1 MQADGTILIDTTI
14 SEDGFKAGSKDIESA
29 AKRMAK
35 SVGDIGS
42 KAKIAL
48 QKQLDSFSKINAQ
61 YAAQEKKI
69 EELKKKIKEFSA
81 QKVPT
86 EEYTKLTKD
95 IASMEKK
102 LESARKKANE
112 FTKQKVPTEEYKA
125 VQKQIADTE
134 KKLSA
139 LNERKDKFIS
149 TGGKTNS
156 KAFKG
161 MQYDADQLKKTLEY
175 AKAEKEDLEKSG
187 NAYISGKK
195 TAAGKKASEEA
206 AQLAAKL
213 GAAKVQKADLE
224 NSGKAY
230 NSGLD
235 TSKGQKAVAQL
246 EAEQQKLLNIN
257 NRLNTSFMTLKQ
269 KIQEYGGSLM
279 SVKGATS
286 NYVGVLDSVKMGFAS
301 MGTGAKLLAG
311 GLLKKIASGLKNI
324 ASLSLKASASL
335 GKMIGKSVL
344 NGLVKM
350 SAGMF
355 GIHKAANK
363 STLSLKNLI
372 KYGLGIRT
380 LYALFGM
387 LRNAF
392 TDGFKNLAQYS
403 GTANKDISSLMSS
416 LTQLKN
422 SFATAFAPILSAVA
436 PALNYLIGLLNTAV
450 TAIAQFMA
458 ALTGK
463 STVVK
468 ATKVQ
473 QDYAKSLKKTG
484 SAAKEAEGELAA
496 FDKLNVKKADS
507 SSGSGGDGGVSPSQ
521 MFETTPIESSI
532 KGMADKI
539 RSLIKAQDWSGLGAY
554 MAQGI
559 NAGLQKVY
567 DAINWDHV
575 GPKITAFVNAFT
587 QTFNSLVKNIDW
599 DLMGRTIGTGLN
611 TIVNTLNLLVDG
623 IDWVQLG
630 SKIAE
635 GFNGLVDEVNW
646 ENVGKLFVAKFNIV
660 YQTLLGFVTTFDWS
674 KAGTAIAKG
683 FNGAVANIDLKSA
696 VKASSGFVKGFFD
709 ALSAALTEGDW
720 QAVGEKI
727 AEGFA
732 TIDYVGIADSVFY
745 ALGAALSS
753 IGEFIYGLF
762 HDSLENMKSYFAEY
776 AKEAGGNWATGI
788 LNGII
793 DAVKNIGTWIKE
805 HIFQPFMNGFQET
818 FGIHSPST
826 VMAEMGGYLIEGL
839 KKGITDMLPGL
850 NETIDSLKQAVN
862 GLITFIN
869 GTFSGDW
876 GKAWEGIKD
885 IFKGVF
891 NGIVSIAE
899 NAVNYI
905 VRALNRVSF
914 DVPDWIPE
922 IGGKTFGFQ
931 LQEVRL
937 PRLASGTV
945 VPPRAGEFAAIL
957 GDNKK
962 ETEVVSPLSTMKQAL
977 KEALQEAG
985 GLGGGDIVGYI
996 YLDGKEMGASTV
1008 KFVRQ
1013 EKKRTGKNP
1022 VLV

>member
-14 SEDGFKAGSKDIESA
+14 SEDGFKAGSKDIELA

-35 SVGDIGS
+35 TVSDIGDKS
-42 KAKIAL
+42 KIAL
-48 QKQLDSFSKINAQ
+48 QKQLDSFSKVNAQ
-61 YAAQEKKI
+61 YAAQEKRV
-69 EELKKKIKEFSA
+69 ETLKKKIEEFNS
-81 QKVPT
+81 QKIPT
-86 EEYTKLTKD
+86 EEYAE
-95 IASMEKK
+95 I
-102 LESARKKANE
+102 
-112 FTKQKVPTEEYKA
+112 
-125 VQKQIADTE
+125 QKQIAETE
-134 KKLSA
+134 KKLAA
-139 LNERKDKFIS
+139 LNERQEKFIN

-156 KAFKG
+156 KAYAR
-161 MQYDADQLKKTLEY
+161 MQYDADQLVKTLEY
-175 AKAEKEDLEKSG
+175 ATAEKQ
-187 NAYISGKK
+187 A
-195 TAAGKKASEEA
+195 
-206 AQLAAKL
+206 
-213 GAAKVQKADLE
+213 LE
-224 NSGKAY
+224 NSGGAFKTGA
-230 NSGLD
+230 N
-235 TSKGQKAVAQL
+235 TAEAQKTAAQL
-246 EAEQQKLLNIN
+246 ETEQQKLADVN
-257 NRLNTSFMTLKQ
+257 NRVNTSFMALKQ
-269 KIQEYGGSLM
+269 KIQEYGGSLAVAKGET
-279 SVKGATS
+279 SDCAGTLDRVKQGFQS
-286 NYVGVLDSVKMGFAS
+286 LGSGVKMLS
-301 MGTGAKLLAG
+301 G
-311 GLLKKIASGLKNI
+311 GILKIAAKGIKNI
-324 ASLSLKASASL
+324 ASLAAKASVSL
-335 GKMIGKSVL
+335 GKLVGKPIL

-350 SAGMF
+350 TAGMF
-355 GIHKAANK
+355 GIHKSANK
-363 STLSLKNLI
+363 TTLSLKNLV

-380 LYALFGM
+380 LYALFGKM
-387 LRNAF
+387 RSAVVE
-392 TDGFKNLAQYS
+392 GFKNLAQYS
-403 GTANKDISSLMSS
+403 GSTNKDISSLMSS

-507 SSGSGGDGGVSPSQ
+507 SSGSGGGGGVSPSQ

-539 RSLIKAQDWSGLGAY
+539 RSLIKAQDWTGLGVY
-554 MAQGI
+554 LAQGI
-559 NAGLQKVY
+559 NTGLQKVY

-599 DLMGRTIGTGLN
+599 DLMGRTVGAGLN
-611 TIVNTLNLLVDG
+611 TLVNTLNLLVDG

-635 GFNGLVDEVNW
+635 GFNGFVDEVNW
-646 ENVGKLFVAKFNIV
+646 ENLGKLFVAKFNIV
-660 YQTLLGFVTTFDWS
+660 FQMLLGFVTTFDWS
-674 KAGTAIAKG
+674 KAGTALGKG
-683 FNGAVANIDLKSA
+683 INGAIANIDLKSCA
-696 VKASSGFVKGFFD
+696 QAISRLAKGICD
-709 ALSAALTEGDW
+709 GISAALIETDW
-720 QAVGEKI
+720 QEAGEKI
-727 AEGFA
+727 AEGLA
-732 TIDYVGIADSVFY
+732 TIDYAGISDSVFY
-745 ALGAALSS
+745 GLGTFLAS
-753 IGEFIYGLF
+753 IGEFLYGLF
-762 HDSLENMKSYFAEY
+762 HDSIESMKSYFTEY
-776 AKEAGGNWATGI
+776 AKQAGGDWGAGI

-793 DAVKNIGTWIKE
+793 DAVKDIGNWIKE
-805 HIFQPFMNGFQET
+805 HVFQPFLDGFKDA

-850 NETIDSLKQAVN
+850 NEVIESLKQAVN

>member
-14 SEDGFKAGSKDIESA
+14 SEDGFKAGSKDIELA

-35 SVGDIGS
+35 TVSDIGDKS
-42 KAKIAL
+42 KIAL
-48 QKQLDSFSKINAQ
+48 QKQLDSFSKVNAQ
-61 YAAQEKKI
+61 YAAQEKRV
-69 EELKKKIKEFSA
+69 EALKKKIEEFNS
-81 QKVPT
+81 QKTPT
-86 EEYTKLTKD
+86 EEYAE
-95 IASMEKK
+95 I
-102 LESARKKANE
+102 
-112 FTKQKVPTEEYKA
+112 
-125 VQKQIADTE
+125 QKQIAETE
-134 KKLSA
+134 KKLAA
-139 LNERKDKFIS
+139 LKERQEKFIN

-156 KAFKG
+156 KTYAR
-161 MQYDADQLKKTLEY
+161 MQYDADQLVKTLEY
-175 AKAEKEDLEKSG
+175 ATAEKQ
-187 NAYISGKK
+187 A
-195 TAAGKKASEEA
+195 
-206 AQLAAKL
+206 
-213 GAAKVQKADLE
+213 LE
-224 NSGKAY
+224 NSGGAFKTGA
-230 NSGLD
+230 N
-235 TSKGQKAVAQL
+235 TAEAQKAAAQL
-246 EAEQQKLLNIN
+246 ETEQQKLADVN
-257 NRLNTSFMTLKQ
+257 NRVNTSFMALKQ
-269 KIQEYGGSLM
+269 KIQEYGGSLAAAKGET
-279 SVKGATS
+279 SDCAGTLDRVKQGFQS
-286 NYVGVLDSVKMGFAS
+286 LGSGVKMLS
-301 MGTGAKLLAG
+301 G
-311 GLLKKIASGLKNI
+311 GILKIAAKGIKNI
-324 ASLSLKASASL
+324 ASLAANASVSL
-335 GKMIGKSVL
+335 GKLVGKPIL
-344 NGLVKM
+344 NGLVKLT
-350 SAGMF
+350 AGMF
-355 GIHKAANK
+355 GIHKSANK
-363 STLSLKNLI
+363 TTLSLKNLV

-380 LYALFGM
+380 LYALFGKM
-387 LRNAF
+387 RSAVVE
-392 TDGFKNLAQYS
+392 GFKNLAQYS
-403 GTANKDISSLMSS
+403 GSTNKDISSLMSS
-416 LTQLKN
+416 MTQLKN

-436 PALNYLIGLLNTAV
+436 PALNYLIGLLNAAI
-450 TAIAQFMA
+450 TAIAQFMT

-507 SSGSGGDGGVSPSQ
+507 SSGSGGGGGVSTSQ

-539 RSLIKAQDWSGLGAY
+539 RSLIKAQDWSRLGAY

-599 DLMGRTIGTGLN
+599 DLMGRTVGAGLN
-611 TIVNTLNLLVDG
+611 TLVNTLNLLVDG

-635 GFNGLVDEVNW
+635 GFNGFVDEVNW
-646 ENVGKLFVAKFNIV
+646 GNLGKLFVAKLNIV
-660 YQTLLGFVTTFDWS
+660 FQTLLGFVTTFDWS
-674 KAGTAIAKG
+674 KAGTALGKG
-683 FNGAVANIDLKSA
+683 INGAIANIDLKSCA
-696 VKASSGFVKGFFD
+696 QAISRLAKGVCD
-709 ALSAALTEGDW
+709 GISAALIETDW
-720 QAVGEKI
+720 QEAGEKI

-732 TIDYVGIADSVFY
+732 TIDYAGIADSLFY
-745 ALGAALSS
+745 GLGAALASL
-753 IGEFIYGLF
+753 GEFLYGLF
-762 HDSLENMKSYFAEY
+762 HDSIESMKSYFTEY
-776 AKEAGGNWATGI
+776 AKQAGGDWGAGI

-793 DAVKNIGTWIKE
+793 DAVKNIGNWIKE
-805 HIFQPFMNGFQET
+805 HVFQPFLNGFKDA

-850 NETIDSLKQAVN
+850 NEVIGNLKQAVN

-885 IFKGVF
+885 ILKGVF

>member
-14 SEDGFKAGSKDIESA
+14 SEDGFKAGSKDIELA

-35 SVGDIGS
+35 TVSDIGDKS
-42 KAKIAL
+42 KIAL
-48 QKQLDSFSKINAQ
+48 QKQLDSFSKLNAQ
-61 YAAQEKKI
+61 YAAQEKRV
-69 EELKKKIKEFSA
+69 EALKKKIEEFNS
-81 QKVPT
+81 QKIPT
-86 EEYTKLTKD
+86 EEYAE
-95 IASMEKK
+95 I
-102 LESARKKANE
+102 
-112 FTKQKVPTEEYKA
+112 
-125 VQKQIADTE
+125 QKQIAETE
-134 KKLSA
+134 KKLAA
-139 LNERKDKFIS
+139 LNERQEKFVN

-156 KAFKG
+156 KAYAG
-161 MQYDADQLKKTLEY
+161 MQYEIEQLKKTLEY

-187 NAYISGKK
+187 GAFTSGAD
-195 TAAGKKASEEA
+195 TPAAQKAA
-206 AQLAAKL
+206 AQL
-213 GAAKVQKADLE
+213 E
-224 NSGKAY
+224 
-230 NSGLD
+230 
-235 TSKGQKAVAQL
+235 T
-246 EAEQQKLLNIN
+246 EQQKLADVN
-257 NRLNTSFMTLKQ
+257 NRVNTSFMALKQ
-269 KIQEYGGSLM
+269 KIQEYGGSLAAAKGET
-279 SVKGATS
+279 SDYGGTLDRVKQGFHS
-286 NYVGVLDSVKMGFAS
+286 LGLGVKMLSGGILKTA
-301 MGTGAKLLAG
+301 AKG
-311 GLLKKIASGLKNI
+311 IKNI
-324 ASLSLKASASL
+324 ASLAAKASVSL
-335 GKMIGKSVL
+335 GKLVGKPIL

-350 SAGMF
+350 TTGMF
-355 GIHKAANK
+355 GIHKSANK
-363 STLSLKNLI
+363 TTLSLKNLV

-380 LYALFGM
+380 LYALFGKM
-387 LRNAF
+387 RSAVVE
-392 TDGFKNLAQYS
+392 GFKNLAQYS
-403 GTANKDISSLMSS
+403 GSTNKDISSLMSS
-416 LTQLKN
+416 MIQLKN

-521 MFETTPIESSI
+521 MFETTPPIESSI

-539 RSLIKAQDWSGLGAY
+539 RSLIKAQDWTGLGAY
-554 MAQGI
+554 LAQGI

-599 DLMGRTIGTGLN
+599 DLMGRTVGAGLN
-611 TIVNTLNLLVDG
+611 TLVNTLNLLVDG

-635 GFNGLVDEVNW
+635 GFNGFVDEVNW
-646 ENVGKLFVAKFNIV
+646 ENLGKLFVAKFNIV
-660 YQTLLGFVTTFDWS
+660 FQTLLGFVTTFDWS
-674 KAGTAIAKG
+674 KAGTALGKG
-683 FNGAVANIDLKSA
+683 INGAIANIDLKSYA
-696 VKASSGFVKGFFD
+696 QAISRLAKGICD
-709 ALSAALTEGDW
+709 GISAALIETDW
-720 QAVGEKI
+720 QEAGEKI
-727 AEGFA
+727 AEGLA
-732 TIDYVGIADSVFY
+732 TIDYAGIAAILFY
-745 ALGAALSS
+745 GLGAALASL
-753 IGEFIYGLF
+753 GEFLYGLF
-762 HDSLENMKSYFAEY
+762 HDSIESMNSYFTEY
-776 AKEAGGNWATGI
+776 AKQAGGDWGAGI

-793 DAVKNIGTWIKE
+793 DAVKDIGNWIKE
-805 HIFQPFMNGFQET
+805 HVFQPFLNGFKDA

-839 KKGITDMLPGL
+839 KKGITDMLPSL
-850 NETIDSLKQAVN
+850 NEVIESLKQAVN

>member
-1 MQADGTILIDTTI
+1 
-14 SEDGFKAGSKDIESA
+14 
-29 AKRMAK
+29 MAK
-35 SVGDIGS
+35 TVSDIGDKS
-42 KAKIAL
+42 KIAL
-48 QKQLDSFSKINAQ
+48 QKQLDSFSKLNAQ
-61 YAAQEKKI
+61 YAAQEKRV
-69 EELKKKIKEFSA
+69 EALKKKIEEFNS
-81 QKVPT
+81 QKIPT
-86 EEYTKLTKD
+86 EEYAE
-95 IASMEKK
+95 I
-102 LESARKKANE
+102 
-112 FTKQKVPTEEYKA
+112 
-125 VQKQIADTE
+125 QKQIAETE
-134 KKLSA
+134 KKLAA
-139 LNERKDKFIS
+139 LNERQEKFVN

-156 KAFKG
+156 KAYAG
-161 MQYDADQLKKTLEY
+161 MQYEIEQLKKTLEY

-187 NAYISGKK
+187 GAFTSGAD
-195 TAAGKKASEEA
+195 TPAAQKAA
-206 AQLAAKL
+206 AQL
-213 GAAKVQKADLE
+213 E
-224 NSGKAY
+224 
-230 NSGLD
+230 
-235 TSKGQKAVAQL
+235 T
-246 EAEQQKLLNIN
+246 EQQKLADVN
-257 NRLNTSFMTLKQ
+257 NRVNTSFMALKQ
-269 KIQEYGGSLM
+269 KIQEYGGSLAAAKGET
-279 SVKGATS
+279 SDCAGTLDRVKHGFHS
-286 NYVGVLDSVKMGFAS
+286 LGLGVKMLSGGILKTA
-301 MGTGAKLLAG
+301 AKG
-311 GLLKKIASGLKNI
+311 IKNI
-324 ASLSLKASASL
+324 ASLAAKASVSL
-335 GKMIGKSVL
+335 GKLVGKPIL

-350 SAGMF
+350 TTGMF
-355 GIHKAANK
+355 GIHKSANK
-363 STLSLKNLI
+363 TTLSLKNLV

-380 LYALFGM
+380 LYALFGKM
-387 LRNAF
+387 RSAVVE
-392 TDGFKNLAQYS
+392 GFKNLAQYS
-403 GTANKDISSLMSS
+403 GSTNKDISSLMSS
-416 LTQLKN
+416 MTQLKN

-539 RSLIKAQDWSGLGAY
+539 RSLIKAQDWTGLGAY
-554 MAQGI
+554 LAQGI

-599 DLMGRTIGTGLN
+599 DLMGRTVGAGLN
-611 TIVNTLNLLVDG
+611 TLVNTLNLLVDG

-635 GFNGLVDEVNW
+635 GFNGFVDEVNW
-646 ENVGKLFVAKFNIV
+646 ENLGKLFVAKFNIV
-660 YQTLLGFVTTFDWS
+660 FQTLLGFVTTFDWS
-674 KAGTAIAKG
+674 KAGTALGKG
-683 FNGAVANIDLKSA
+683 INGAIANIDLKSYA
-696 VKASSGFVKGFFD
+696 QAISRLAKGICD
-709 ALSAALTEGDW
+709 GISAALIETDW
-720 QAVGEKI
+720 QEAGEKI
-727 AEGFA
+727 AEGLA
-732 TIDYVGIADSVFY
+732 TIDYAGIAASLFY
-745 ALGAALSS
+745 GLGAALASL
-753 IGEFIYGLF
+753 GEFLYGLF
-762 HDSLENMKSYFAEY
+762 HDSIESMKSYFTEY
-776 AKEAGGNWATGI
+776 AKQAGGDWGAGI

-793 DAVKNIGTWIKE
+793 DAVKDIGNWIKE
-805 HIFQPFMNGFQET
+805 HVFQPFLNGFKDA

-839 KKGITDMLPGL
+839 KKGITDMLPSL
-850 NETIDSLKQAVN
+850 NEVIESLKQAVN

-977 KEALQEAG
+977 KEAG